1 MKLNIAHVAP
11 HHSLVRLLLLLHSL
25 VLLALDPCLAPP
37 LQRHVVINAQLEA
50 LELIADGP
58 DEPVEAGPHRRVRPA
73 ADARARRAH
82 LDAARNLVL
91 VRQLLHVQVLHDLT
105 LVHGVRHLLLVRQ
118 STESTPKFSLA
129 KKKKQ
134 GWL

>member
-1 MKLNIAHVAP
+1 
-11 HHSLVRLLLLLHSL
+11 
-25 VLLALDPCLAPP
+25 VLD
-37 LQRHVVINAQLEA
+37 AQLEA

-91 VRQLLHVQVLHDLT
+91 VRQLLHIQVLHDLT

-118 STESTPKFSLA
+118 STQSTPKFSLA

-134 GWL
+134 GWLQPIRTAPKLVPIWCAFFLVDFLLGFV